1 MIFSILPEPKQ
12 ALYRI
17 CILFRKAM
25 KKVEKVKAYCLTLP
39 EAVEDYPFGPD
50 IQVFKIKEKMFGLMT
65 YRKGVA
71 RINLK
76 CDPEEAI
83 ILREIHDD
91 VIPGYHM
98 NKAHWNT
105 VLLNGKLPLGEIR
118 RMINRSYSLVVR
130 KLRRDSRES
139 LELRHGIEKLYRS
152 DRSFWV

>member
-1 MIFSILPEPKQ
+1 MIFSILRAPKLG
-12 ALYRI
+12 LYRI
-17 CILFRKAM
+17 CILSRKAM

-50 IQVFKIKEKMFGLMT
+50 IQVFKIKEKIFGLMT

-83 ILREIHDD
+83 ILRDIHDD

-105 VLLNGKLPLGEIR
+105 VMLNGKLPLGEIR
-118 RMINRSYSLVVR
+118 RMINRSYCLVVR
-130 KLRRDSRES
+130 KLRRDFRKA
-139 LELRHGIEKLYRS
+139 LEQRHGIEKLYRS
-152 DRSFWV
+152 DQSFWV

>member
-1 MIFSILPEPKQ
+1 
-12 ALYRI
+12 
-17 CILFRKAM
+17 M

-50 IQVFKIKEKMFGLMT
+50 IQVFKIKEKIFGLMT

-83 ILREIHDD
+83 ILRDIHDD

-105 VLLNGKLPLGEIR
+105 VMLNGKLPLGEIR
-118 RMINRSYSLVVR
+118 RMINRSYSPRLC
-130 KLRRDSRES
+130 ENP
-139 LELRHGIEKLYRS
+139 
-152 DRSFWV
+152 F

>member
-1 MIFSILPEPKQ
+1 MIFSILPALKQ

-17 CILFRKAM
+17 CILSRKAM

-50 IQVFKIKEKMFGLMT
+50 IQVFKIKEKIFGLMT

-83 ILREIHDD
+83 ILRDIHDD

-105 VLLNGKLPLGEIR
+105 VMLNGKLPLGEIR
-118 RMINRSYSLVVR
+118 RMINRSYCLVVR
-130 KLRRDSRES
+130 KLRRDFRKA
-139 LELRHGIEKLYRS
+139 LEQRHGIEKLYRS
-152 DRSFWV
+152 DQSFWV